1 MTYSAGTNPRP
12 GRQPAGKGTPS
23 SRGRPRSAEAEEAI
37 LRAALEILDKG
48 GYGSFSIEAV
58 AARAGV
64 GRPTIYRRWPS
75 RLELAVEAVVR
86 LAPPLKVVDTGD
98 PLADF
103 RHLVA
108 ALLHD
113 MTSSAT
119 GRAIIALASDLQAH
133 AELARRLDE
142 RHLEPRRAVMADLL
156 RRAAEAGQLRPD
168 LDPGMMIDLVM
179 GAAMYRWLVT
189 GRPVSRE
196 AAMHIADTVVELA
209 APRP

>member
-1 MTYSAGTNPRP
+1 MSQARVTP
-12 GRQPAGKGTPS
+12 GGQPAGKDTPS

-37 LRAALEILDKG
+37 LRAALEILDDV

-75 RLELAVEAVVR
+75 KLGLAVEAVVR

-108 ALLHD
+108 ALLSD
-113 MTSSAT
+113 MTGSAT
-119 GRAIIALASDLQAH
+119 GRAIIALASDLEVH

-142 RHLEPRRAVMADLL
+142 RYLQPRRAVSADLL
-156 RRAAEAGQLRPD
+156 RRAADAKQIRPD
-168 LDPGMMIDLVM
+168 LDPDLLIDLVV
-179 GAAMYRWLVT
+179 GAAIYRWLVT
-189 GRPVSRE
+189 GQPVSRQ
-196 AAMHIADTVVELA
+196 AAGHIVDTVVELA